1 MSRRVSACTA
11 APTGRAP
18 VRARTSP
25 RGWCSTSSTAIGT
38 SSRDCSPDNA
48 FRRWLE
54 SGVIVKADTL
64 EELAA
69 EAGLPADQLTATVER
84 FNGFARSGLDA
95 DFHRGE
101 SAYDRYCGDPT
112 NKPNPARAPACQRH
126 GAIGH
131 AVHRGWGQGRG
142 RGHRKRDLGDRSRRQ
157 GVVEHAAID
166 LRPRGRWVRRRAR
179 TVDIDCA
186 AGSGAISRCH
196 CRSCRSK
203 PCCTGCAETATNCT
217 RIRNSLRQRA
227 FRGRSCTACA
237 PTASLA
243 RRSSTPS
250 WTATRAGFTYGARFA
265 GVVFPGETLRAN
277 IWKEGDRLLATITA
291 PTRDNAV
298 VLSGVELVPA

>member
-25 RGWCSTSSTAIGT
+25 RCCCSTSSTAIGT

-54 SGVIVKADTL
+54 SGVIVKADAL

-101 SAYDRYCGDPT
+101 SAYGRNCGDPT
-112 NKPNPARAPACQRH
+112 SKPNPARAPACQRH
-126 GAIGH
+126 GTIGH

-142 RGHRKRDLGDRSRRQ
+142 RGHRKRDLSDRSRRQ
-157 GVVEHAAID
+157 GVVEHPAID

-186 AGSGAISRCH
+186 AG
-196 CRSCRSK
+196 
-203 PCCTGCAETATNCT
+203 P
-217 RIRNSLRQRA
+217 
-227 FRGRSCTACA
+227 
-237 PTASLA
+237 
-243 RRSSTPS
+243 
-250 WTATRAGFTYGARFA
+250 FA
-265 GVVFPGETLRAN
+265 GCRGATADLAAASPVVTVVRRPQPNALGSGIRCGSRFSASSPARPMHLRHRLQGERRYVPGRRREPGSLLRSL
-277 IWKEGDRLLATITA
+277 IR
-291 PTRDNAV
+291 RR
-298 VLSGVELVPA
+298 GVPR